1 MKNKKE
7 CNSKRNENRKLNVRI
22 RYLEKEI
29 KQRESV
35 IQDLVNRPVQYA
47 AYSSSITQ
55 SKQAIEAL
63 QRSYESNL
71 VINLKKL
78 IQDQKAEIVARD
90 EIISNLKH
98 DSRGTIFRE
107 LKIERNVFEDEA
119 IRLRGIL
126 DNFINQIGGIDQILN
141 FRGFIDQQQAYIGQH
156 EQQRE
161 TQQKIYDA
169 KYNE

>member
-90 EIISNLKH
+90 EIISNLKL
-98 DSRGTIFRE
+98 E
-107 LKIERNVFEDEA
+107 
-119 IRLRGIL
+119 
-126 DNFINQIGGIDQILN
+126 FII
-141 FRGFIDQQQAYIGQH
+141 YIY
-156 EQQRE
+156 
-161 TQQKIYDA
+161 IYKFKF
-169 KYNE
+169 KYNII